1 MDAGAIDL
9 DRQLALNRVLG
20 SSMSRVA
27 PAAIAAFV
35 EALDA
40 EDGMGTASELDD
52 LDLSQIIQAMRLTL
66 PMLDRTIGLVW
77 RRHLASA
84 ARRAVLAAALTTSTP
99 APSWSGSPIWS
110 TSPNVP
116 NNSMR
121 PTWPPPWRGLTT
133 WPSTPCPP
141 SADGW

>member
-1 MDAGAIDL
+1 
-9 DRQLALNRVLG
+9 
-20 SSMSRVA
+20 MSRVA
-27 PAAIAAFV
+27 SAAIAAFV

-84 ARRAVLAAALTTSTP
+84 ARRAGFTIGEAIPLHR
-99 APSWSGSPIWS
+99 
-110 TSPNVP
+110 PN
-116 NNSMR
+116 SR
-121 PTWPPPWRGLTT
+121 
-133 WPSTPCPP
+133 
-141 SADGW
+141 AD